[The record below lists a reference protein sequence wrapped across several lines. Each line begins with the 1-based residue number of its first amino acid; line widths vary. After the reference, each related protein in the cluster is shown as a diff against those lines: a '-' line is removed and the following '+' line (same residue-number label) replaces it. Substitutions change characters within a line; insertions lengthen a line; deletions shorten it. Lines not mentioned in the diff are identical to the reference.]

1 MRKTKIKIE
10 QSHRQLQVALLSHH
24 NQEVVRLLCFFA
36 IRYMGSSS
44 WVEHRVEEAVA
55 EEAVGPAAAEPG
67 LAAGRRRT
75 CNQTAEASL
84 HHRNLR

>member
-1 MRKTKIKIE
+1 MD
-10 QSHRQLQVALLSHH
+10 
-24 NQEVVRLLCFFA
+24 F
-36 IRYMGSSS
+36 SSS
-44 WVEHRVEEAVA
+44 LVEHRVEEAVA
-55 EEAVGPAAAEPG
+55 EEAVDPAAAEPG